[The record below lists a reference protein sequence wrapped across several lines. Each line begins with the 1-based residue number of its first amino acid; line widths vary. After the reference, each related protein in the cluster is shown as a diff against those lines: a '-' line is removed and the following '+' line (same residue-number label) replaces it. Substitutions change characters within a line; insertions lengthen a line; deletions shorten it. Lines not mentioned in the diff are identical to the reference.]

1 MEEKWLKGH
10 FRVMR
15 MCMEKKKIKTIV
27 APCCSY
33 GHKTRCLYIS
43 MFLLLQG
50 SMKIVSNVAIKLY
63 GSALRSKY
71 KDKLLPYDS
80 ILLCSVK
87 PKSYLL
93 IEALKLCLPYY
104 FHPNRL
110 TLFYEHQEKFI
121 HGQTTGVRPIYHLYP
136 V

>member
-1 MEEKWLKGH
+1 
-10 FRVMR
+10 
-15 MCMEKKKIKTIV
+15 MEKKKIKTIV

-33 GHKTRCLYIS
+33 GHKTRCLYICV
-43 MFLLLQG
+43 FLLLQA
-50 SMKIVSNVAIKLY
+50 SMKIVSYVAIKLY

-93 IEALKLCLPYY
+93 IEVLKLCLPYY

-121 HGQTTGVRPIYHLYP
+121 HGQTTGVRPIYHLCP

>member
-1 MEEKWLKGH
+1 
-10 FRVMR
+10 
-15 MCMEKKKIKTIV
+15 MEKKKIKTIV

-33 GHKTRCLYIS
+33 GHKTRCLYICV
-43 MFLLLQG
+43 FLLLQA
-50 SMKIVSNVAIKLY
+50 SMKIVSYVAIKLY

-93 IEALKLCLPYY
+93 IEVLKLCLPYY

>member
-1 MEEKWLKGH
+1 MAKGT
-10 FRVMR
+10 FQSNENVYG
-15 MCMEKKKIKTIV
+15 EKKIKTIV

-33 GHKTRCLYIS
+33 GHKTRCLYIC
-43 MFLLLQG
+43 MFLLLQA
-50 SMKIVSNVAIKLY
+50 SMKIVSYVAIKLY

-93 IEALKLCLPYY
+93 IEVLKLCLPYY

-121 HGQTTGVRPIYHLYP
+121 HGQTTGVRPIYHLCP

>member
-1 MEEKWLKGH
+1 MAKGT
-10 FRVMR
+10 FQSNENVYG
-15 MCMEKKKIKTIV
+15 EKKIKTIV

-33 GHKTRCLYIS
+33 GHKTRCLYIC
-43 MFLLLQG
+43 MFLLLQA

-80 ILLCSVK
+80 TLLCSVK

-93 IEALKLCLPYY
+93 IEVLKLCLPYY

-121 HGQTTGVRPIYHLYP
+121 HGQTTGVRPIYHLCP

>member
-1 MEEKWLKGH
+1 MAKGT
-10 FRVMR
+10 FQSNENVYG
-15 MCMEKKKIKTIV
+15 EKKIKTIV

-33 GHKTRCLYIS
+33 GHKTRCLYICV
-43 MFLLLQG
+43 FLLLQA
-50 SMKIVSNVAIKLY
+50 SMKIVSYVAIKLY

-80 ILLCSVK
+80 TLLCSVK

-93 IEALKLCLPYY
+93 IEVLKLCLPYY

-121 HGQTTGVRPIYHLYP
+121 HGQTTGVRPIYHLCP